1 MINQILPLLNSYLPV
16 HYAIKGLSNINPKM
30 KDFITNAGAA
40 GYATDAIL
48 DFLRDK
54 FDTEG
59 AKTSRS
65 QLENKV
71 MSKQA
76 RPDEEAALS
85 QIRQSRMPGD
95 MIQKGLST
103 AAGIGAGMKALGSSK
118 ENTAQTST
126 INNPLQEH
134 APRAHEFVSNAVNAG
149 NDAISALQHAQS
161 LFKSDVDKA
170 LKKSK
175 MGLEDIARFY
185 ESSAPQSK
193 AALQS
198 PSQTQAQAPNPK
210 IQALQQAIMEIRKL
224 RGG

>member
-1 MINQILPLLNSYLPV
+1 MINQILPLLSSYLPV
-16 HYAIKGLSNINPKM
+16 DYAVKGLSKINPSMGK
-30 KDFITNAGAA
+30 FITNASAA
-40 GYATDAIL
+40 GYATDTIL

-59 AKTSRS
+59 SKTSRS
-65 QLENKV
+65 QLEGKV

-85 QIRQSRMPGD
+85 QIRQTRAPGD
-95 MIQKGLST
+95 LLQKGIST
-103 AAGIGAGMKALGSSK
+103 AVGIGSGLKSMGSNK
-118 ENTAQTST
+118 ETPSPEIQPT
-126 INNPLQEH
+126 NPLQEH
-134 APRAHEFVSNAVNAG
+134 APKAHEFVSNAVNAG
-149 NDAISALQHAQS
+149 NDSLSALQHAQS

-185 ESSAPQSK
+185 QSQAPQSQ
-193 AALQS
+193 AALQ
-198 PSQTQAQAPNPK
+198 PQAQASQGQANPK
-210 IQALQQAIMEIRKL
+210 IAALQKAIMEIRRL